1 VTLNPARCGASPFT
15 RLTTNPDC
23 TSRFSTLHSA
33 HLPVR
38 GQPPLGGATLP
49 ATIGRAVDTLEEMV
63 AVEEVVPA
71 PSEEDPVHAARV
83 AEASMSQP
91 GKSFIGI
98 KDRAGPQ
105 ASRLLIMNAS
115 TGGRMS
121 TIRRIRQ
128 GATAALMVASLG
140 ACAGNQLGNI
150 LGSVLG
156 GGAQSGQQSG
166 QLSGTIR
173 GVDSRSQ
180 QISIQQSNGQTVPV
194 SYDNQTQVVYQNQK
208 YSPTALE
215 YGDQVT
221 ARVQANGNSYYT
233 DYVQVDQSVTGG
245 ANGSSS
251 NVQLLQGTVRQVDR
265 RSGVFTV
272 DVSNNSTLTVTLPN
286 NLSSN
291 DTNTFN
297 NLRSG
302 QYIRFYGT
310 YLSNGQ
316 VQLRQF
322 N

>member
-1 VTLNPARCGASPFT
+1 
-15 RLTTNPDC
+15 
-23 TSRFSTLHSA
+23 
-33 HLPVR
+33 
-38 GQPPLGGATLP
+38 
-49 ATIGRAVDTLEEMV
+49 
-63 AVEEVVPA
+63 
-71 PSEEDPVHAARV
+71 
-83 AEASMSQP
+83 
-91 GKSFIGI
+91 
-98 KDRAGPQ
+98 
-105 ASRLLIMNAS
+105 
-115 TGGRMS
+115 MS
-121 TIRRIRQ
+121 TVQRIRQ
-128 GATAALMVASLG
+128 GAAAALMLASLG

-233 DYVQVDQSVTGG
+233 DYVQVDQSVTGS

-265 RSGVFTV
+265 RNGVFTV
-272 DVSNNSTLTVTLPN
+272 DVANNNTLTVMLPN
-286 NLSSN
+286 NLTTN

-302 QYIRFYGT
+302 QFVRFYGT
-310 YLSNGQ
+310 YLNNGQ

>member
-1 VTLNPARCGASPFT
+1 
-15 RLTTNPDC
+15 
-23 TSRFSTLHSA
+23 
-33 HLPVR
+33 
-38 GQPPLGGATLP
+38 
-49 ATIGRAVDTLEEMV
+49 
-63 AVEEVVPA
+63 
-71 PSEEDPVHAARV
+71 
-83 AEASMSQP
+83 
-91 GKSFIGI
+91 
-98 KDRAGPQ
+98 
-105 ASRLLIMNAS
+105 
-115 TGGRMS
+115 MS
-121 TIRRIRQ
+121 TIQRIRQ
-128 GATAALMVASLG
+128 GAAAALMLASLG
-140 ACAGNQLGNI
+140 ACAGGLGNI
-150 LGSVLG
+150 LGGVLG

-221 ARVQANGNSYYT
+221 ARIQANGNSYYT
-233 DYVQVDQSVTGG
+233 DYVQVDQSVTGS

-265 RSGVFTV
+265 RNGVFTI
-272 DVSNNSTLTVTLPN
+272 DVSNRNTLTVTLPN

-302 QYIRFYGT
+302 QFIRFYGT
-310 YLSNGQ
+310 YLNNSQ